1 MLSFQKIVPLSELN
15 VNSKKMK
22 IVSYNDQPITSS
34 LSFIQEEASK
44 EDATK
49 MITMTTTTM
58 PFDEEDASKTST
70 SPIGI
75 GLGYKFGIPAPLMI
89 VTTDT
94 GVSTSSTSSN
104 EPISQ
109 TLMNSLGSLIHQ
121 KWTNCKRL
129 GRGAYG
135 TVNLIQTLSKE
146 TPTTSTK
153 KSSIFESDS
162 IDSVEDFDELNL
174 LKENGLEIIHTID
187 GFVGIKNKVEEYAMK
202 KVHCMNK
209 QSIRS
214 ILQEPAIHRRISLCS
229 DRVPKFFKMIEID
242 EENKTASWAVEKMKG
257 SLKDLIQEDGVKDY
271 DDVRNCILGCL
282 RSVSDVHQFGEV
294 AHMDIKPDNFMAN
307 SFVDIKLS
315 DFGSTTTKPFI
326 DGTSMIVPEMFTL
339 YTTSPEC
346 VKATCSKEH
355 IEIDGEKSDAWSI
368 GCSIIYVL
376 TGKPTFSYL
385 KNSPAIMITLME
397 NTKPKIPEGLPEDIN
412 EFLEDCL
419 KLIDEGRKTPT
430 ELLEKYEAM
439 FNNMPKD
446 CLKNSISE

>member
-22 IVSYNDQPITSS
+22 IISYNDQPITEDLSS
-34 LSFIQEEASK
+34 LSFIQE
-44 EDATK
+44 
-49 MITMTTTTM
+49 
-58 PFDEEDASKTST
+58 DASKT

-121 KWTNCKRL
+121 KWTNCERL

-202 KVHCMNK
+202 KVQCMNK
-209 QSIRS
+209 QSIQS

-257 SLKDLIQEDGVKDY
+257 SLKDLIPEDGVKDY
-271 DDVRNCILGCL
+271 DDVRDCILGCL
-282 RSVSDVHQFGEV
+282 RSVSDVHRFGEV

-326 DGTSMIVPEMFTL
+326 DGTRMIVPEMFTL

-346 VKATCSKEH
+346 VKATCLDGN

-376 TGKPTFSYL
+376 TGKPIYPGCNCSI
-385 KNSPAIMITLME
+385 IMMTLMDDK
-397 NTKPKIPEGLPEDIN
+397 KPKIPEGLPKDIN

-430 ELLEKYEAM
+430 ELLEKYEAI
-439 FNNMPKD
+439 FLNE
-446 CLKNSISE
+446 NSISE

>member
-1 MLSFQKIVPLSELN
+1 MPSFQKIVPLSELN

-22 IVSYNDQPITSS
+22 IESYNDQPIMSF
-34 LSFIQEEASK
+34 LSFIQE
-44 EDATK
+44 DATK
-49 MITMTTTTM
+49 TM
-58 PFDEEDASKTST
+58 PFGEEDASKTST

-75 GLGYKFGIPAPLMI
+75 GLKLGIPAPLI
-89 VTTDT
+89 ITTTDT

-104 EPISQ
+104 GPISP

-121 KWTNCKRL
+121 KWINCERL

-135 TVNLIQTLSKE
+135 SVNLIQTLSKE
-146 TPTTSTK
+146 TPTPSTK
-153 KSSIFESDS
+153 KPSIFESDS
-162 IDSVEDFDELNL
+162 IDSVEDFDGLNL

-209 QSIRS
+209 QNIRS

-257 SLKDLIQEDGVKDY
+257 SLKDLIPEDGVKDY
-271 DDVRNCILGCL
+271 DDVRDCILGCL

-294 AHMDIKPDNFMAN
+294 AHMDIKPDNFMTN

-315 DFGSTTTKPFI
+315 DFGSTTVKPFI
-326 DGTSMIVPEMFTL
+326 NGTNMIVPEMFTL

-346 VKATCSKEH
+346 VKATCLKVNQD
-355 IEIDGEKSDAWSI
+355 IEIDGEKSDTWSI
-368 GCSIIYVL
+368 GCSIIHVL
-376 TGKPTFSYL
+376 TGKPTFPGC
-385 KNSPAIMITLME
+385 NGAIIMMSLMDDK
-397 NTKPKIPEGLPEDIN
+397 KPKIPEGLPEDIN

-419 KLIDEGRKTPT
+419 KLIHEGRKTPT

-439 FNNMPKD
+439 F
-446 CLKNSISE
+446 SRRA